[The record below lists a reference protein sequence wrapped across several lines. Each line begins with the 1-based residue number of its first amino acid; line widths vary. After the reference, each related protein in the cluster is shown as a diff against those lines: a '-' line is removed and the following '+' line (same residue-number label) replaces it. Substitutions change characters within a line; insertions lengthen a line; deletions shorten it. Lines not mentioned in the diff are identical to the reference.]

1 MKEQI
6 HGGDVYRHPDVIDF
20 SSNMN
25 PLGTPGE
32 VIRAAQES
40 MFCIANYPDVRCER
54 LIRALGEAEQVPE
67 NRLICGNGAAELI
80 FALVFALRPKKAL
93 LPAPTF
99 AEYEQ
104 ALRAAGSEV
113 CFYDLSHENHLEA
126 DESLAETIGRE
137 KPDMV
142 FLCNPNNPTGLLIP
156 QDVMEA
162 VRGVCRREHVFLVM
176 DECFLDFVENGEEL
190 SQKKYLDDRNIFI
203 LRAFTKRYAM
213 AGLRLGYGICADES
227 VLEKMRDAM
236 QPWSVSI
243 PAQAAGEA
251 ALREKAYV
259 RRSMQVVRTERE
271 YLRGV
276 LQKSGFKVYDSRAN
290 YLFFRAP
297 AGLREALLKRGIM
310 IRSCANY
317 RNLGEE
323 YYRIAVRK
331 HEDNAKLQAALEAL
345 AGEEEGKWQKQS

>member
-32 VIRAAQES
+32 VIRAARES
-40 MFCIANYPDVRCER
+40 MLCIANYPDVRCER

-67 NRLICGNGAAELI
+67 NWLICGNGAAELI
-80 FALVFALRPKKAL
+80 FALAFALRPKKAL

-113 CFYDLSHENHLEA
+113 CFYELSHENHLEA
-126 DESLAETIGRE
+126 DKSLAEMIRRE
-137 KPDMV
+137 KPEMV
-142 FLCNPNNPTGLLIP
+142 FLCNPNNPTGLLVP
-156 QDVMEA
+156 QDVMEE
-162 VRGVCRREHVFLVM
+162 VRSVCRREHVFLVM
-176 DECFLDFVENGEEL
+176 DECFLDFVEDGEEL
-190 SQKKYLDDRNIFI
+190 SQKKYLSDRNIFI

-227 VLEKMRDAM
+227 VLEKMREAM

-251 ALREKAYV
+251 ALGEKEYV
-259 RRSMQVVRTERE
+259 RRSMRIVRTERE

-331 HEDNAKLQAALEAL
+331 HEDNVKLQAALEAL

>member
-1 MKEQI
+1 MTEQV

-25 PLGTPGE
+25 PLGTPE
-32 VIRAAQES
+32 SVMRAAQES
-40 MFCIANYPDVRCER
+40 MCRIANYPDVRCER
-54 LIRALGEAEQVPE
+54 LIRALGDAEQVPQE
-67 NRLICGNGAAELI
+67 WLICGNGAADLI
-80 FALVFALRPKKAL
+80 FALAFALRPKKAL

-104 ALRAAGSEV
+104 ALRAAGSEI
-113 CFYDLSHENHLEA
+113 CFYELSHENNLRA
-126 DESLAETIGRE
+126 DVGLAEAIRRE
-137 KPDMV
+137 KPEMV
-142 FLCNPNNPTGLLIP
+142 FLCNPNNPTGLLIS
-156 QDVMEA
+156 QAVMEE
-162 VRGVCRREHVFLVM
+162 VRSVCRQERSFLVM
-176 DECFLDFVENGEEL
+176 DECFLDFVEGGEQL
-190 SQKKYLDDRNIFI
+190 SQKKHLADQKLFI

-227 VLEKMRDAM
+227 VLERMRAAM

-251 ALREKAYV
+251 ALQEKEYIQ
-259 RRSMQVVRTERE
+259 RSMQIVRTERE
-271 YLRGV
+271 FLRSV
-276 LQKSGFKVYDSRAN
+276 LEECGFKVYNSVAN

-331 HEDNAKLQAALEAL
+331 HEDNIKLQAALGAL
-345 AGEEEGKWQKQS
+345 AGKEEGKWQKQS

>member
-32 VIRAAQES
+32 VIRAARES
-40 MFCIANYPDVRCER
+40 MLCIANYPDVRCER

-67 NRLICGNGAAELI
+67 NWLICGNGAAELI
-80 FALVFALRPKKAL
+80 FALAFALRPKKAL

-104 ALRAAGSEV
+104 ALRAAGSEIS
-113 CFYDLSHENHLEA
+113 FYELSHENNLEA
-126 DESLAETIGRE
+126 DQSLAETICRE
-137 KPDMV
+137 KPEMV

-156 QDVMEA
+156 QDVMEE
-162 VRGVCRREHVFLVM
+162 VRNVCRREHVFLVM
-176 DECFLDFVENGEEL
+176 DECFLDFVEDGEEL
-190 SQKKYLDDRNIFI
+190 SQKKYLADRNIFI

-227 VLEKMRDAM
+227 VLEKMREAM

-251 ALREKAYV
+251 ALGEKEYV
-259 RRSMQVVRTERE
+259 RRSMQIVRTERE

-276 LQKSGFKVYDSRAN
+276 LQQYGFKVYDSRAN

-331 HEDNAKLQAALEAL
+331 HEDNVKLQAALEAL